1 MFRSRIFNVNQT
13 ASTVDLRVHDIT
25 NLSEIFIDNLVINA
39 GQELAVPE
47 PSSIAIVLVAVSGL
61 WGARAVLRFRA
72 PAAAQA
78 GSQRSRNLGWRASR
92 KASLKRLKPN

>member
-1 MFRSRIFNVNQT
+1 MVGKHDPGVDVERRAGADRQTDAMFRSSIFNVNQT

-61 WGARAVLRFRA
+61 
-72 PAAAQA
+72 
-78 GSQRSRNLGWRASR
+78 
-92 KASLKRLKPN
+92 